1 MKKKKQEKIEYT
13 SEEEK
18 REKHFQSLF
27 PKEKEKKK
35 RKKTAVLRLSTVS
48 IPQKYAKT
56 TVLIK
61 C

>member
-27 PKEKEKKK
+27 PKEKEKLPEK
-35 RKKTAVLRLSTVS
+35 RTIA
-48 IPQKYAKT
+48 IE
-56 TVLIK
+56 
-61 C
+61 